1 MGVLDGNADSST
13 VVLGRHGTAVLGA
26 CAAPGGAAATV
37 QGDGVHVH
45 DRETQTR
52 ARSWAVGRGH
62 GFAAPATYDAGS
74 GMYFAAILPPGGR
87 EDPALVAWTKDDPAA
102 SLDAAVGGGSTRLPD
117 GVAALVPVGE
127 GDDRE
132 EGGGVLAVDGHGGVR
147 WFGPDARKL
156 AAAPGAT
163 GGADEKR
170 RRVVEAASAASPTG
184 GGGVLVV
191 TSDAASGRGGTG
203 GGGNRVA
210 ALYRAKGGEHSGRSV
225 ETVWEVVIEPGHGN
239 DDGARVVAAA
249 ADDDHLCMFWS
260 NDEWCAY
267 DPKATPKHPEDKGL
281 WDEPGVPTRKL
292 QIAAGAGT
300 PSMENLS
307 LNKSG
312 KGKRSGR
319 ETTNTSSTDAL
330 PAATLAAMGGGY
342 FLLAIVGAPGSDGGA
357 RLAIVDAKYG
367 AVQSVDDVGGGGGG
381 GGGGGADDGV
391 AAIVLPDDGDRASR
405 TIITCHAGEV
415 ILSEMDTPPKLSLL
429 AVMGKLCA
437 DERGEP
443 ARILLGKE
451 GFKAANKPAQYG
463 IYKPKMPT
471 EDQIP
476 RKKANEPLTFLGDP
490 RESDWWNDGFEKS
503 ERMAIET
510 IELFDGDAP
519 LDEDAALKAID
530 PFLNGDE
537 MFAPLALDAVIRGC
551 VKNKLWE
558 LLRGVIGRGFVTG
571 SAAAPQLVRA
581 YIENDR
587 ALDLEK
593 FYVQAIEYD
602 PLDIRRALDAI
613 LPDCD
618 GPSFSAEALAAVK
631 ARHVKIAKLA
641 VRDAERAEKER
652 RETKQKHG
660 TYAEKEHRAKASL
673 ARARVCTASVEA
685 FPETPYACALH
696 FVVSYALD
704 SVTAARTLLGLPMSA
719 ATKLVAYLSKWL
731 AVYAG
736 EGDDGPIDPEIDQL
750 VAMPTMTSI
759 VTWTN
764 GIIDSHFS
772 SLAMAT
778 SSKGGE
784 SDGGA
789 ESAEDAEVEALKK
802 NAEKLQRACAA
813 VGKMK
818 GALQHV
824 REGAP
829 LPDDQGVK
837 STTYSIERI
846 EDW

>member
-13 VVLGRHGTAVLGA
+13 VVLARHGTAVLGA

-127 GDDRE
+127 GDDRA

-191 TSDAASGRGGTG
+191 TSDAASGRGVTG

-367 AVQSVDDVGGGGGG
+367 AVQSVDDVGGRRRRRR
-381 GGGGGADDGV
+381 
-391 AAIVLPDDGDRASR
+391 AAARMTASPRSSSPTTATARLERSSRATR
-405 TIITCHAGEV
+405 
-415 ILSEMDTPPKLSLL
+415 
-429 AVMGKLCA
+429 
-437 DERGEP
+437 
-443 ARILLGKE
+443 ARSSC
-451 GFKAANKPAQYG
+451 PRW
-463 IYKPKMPT
+463 
-471 EDQIP
+471 IP
-476 RKKANEPLTFLGDP
+476 R
-490 RESDWWNDGFEKS
+490 RS
-503 ERMAIET
+503 
-510 IELFDGDAP
+510 
-519 LDEDAALKAID
+519 
-530 PFLNGDE
+530 
-537 MFAPLALDAVIRGC
+537 
-551 VKNKLWE
+551 
-558 LLRGVIGRGFVTG
+558 
-571 SAAAPQLVRA
+571 
-581 YIENDR
+581 
-587 ALDLEK
+587 
-593 FYVQAIEYD
+593 
-602 PLDIRRALDAI
+602 
-613 LPDCD
+613 
-618 GPSFSAEALAAVK
+618 
-631 ARHVKIAKLA
+631 
-641 VRDAERAEKER
+641 
-652 RETKQKHG
+652 
-660 TYAEKEHRAKASL
+660 
-673 ARARVCTASVEA
+673 
-685 FPETPYACALH
+685 
-696 FVVSYALD
+696 
-704 SVTAARTLLGLPMSA
+704 
-719 ATKLVAYLSKWL
+719 
-731 AVYAG
+731 
-736 EGDDGPIDPEIDQL
+736 
-750 VAMPTMTSI
+750 
-759 VTWTN
+759 
-764 GIIDSHFS
+764 
-772 SLAMAT
+772 
-778 SSKGGE
+778 
-784 SDGGA
+784 
-789 ESAEDAEVEALKK
+789 
-802 NAEKLQRACAA
+802 
-813 VGKMK
+813 
-818 GALQHV
+818 
-824 REGAP
+824 
-829 LPDDQGVK
+829 
-837 STTYSIERI
+837 
-846 EDW
+846 